1 MYENNISAY
10 TVLAGNSEVGELG
23 RPKRRLE
30 CNTLKIILE
39 KKNEERG
46 LD

>member
-1 MYENNISAY
+1 
-10 TVLAGNSEVGELG
+10 
-23 RPKRRLE
+23 LE

-46 LD
+46 LDWYGSGYGPAMGCCENGIQSLGYIEF